1 MKYII
6 LPHGKYEDLESYK
19 NSVIIYAATQY
30 FCRHHLLRGDRT
42 IDQMIQAARSGKQ
55 NIVEG
60 SMASG
65 ASTETELKLIS
76 VARASLE
83 ELLEDYKD
91 YLLIHT
97 LPQWSKDDA
106 RIIQIRQMARMKE
119 KCYDLYRPFIENCSP
134 EVTCNA
140 MITLI
145 HQTNFLLDHLL
156 DCLQRSLCAKGSIM
170 ERIFQIKKQYGEKKS
185 RLSFDQ
191 ELERLRTIYQKLNSD
206 NTINAELKTDILS
219 LVKEVAML
227 LKEKNQ

>member
-1 MKYII
+1 MKDII

-19 NSVIIYAATQY
+19 NCVIIYAATQY
-30 FCRHHLLRGDRT
+30 FCQHHLLRGDRT
-42 IDQMIQAARSGKQ
+42 RDQMIQAARSGKQ

-134 EVTCNA
+134 EVTCNT

-156 DCLQRSLCAKGSIM
+156 DCLQRSLCAKGSIR
-170 ERIFQIKKQYGEKKS
+170 ERIFQTKKQYGEKKS

>member
-1 MKYII
+1 MKDII

-19 NSVIIYAATQY
+19 NCVIIYVATQY
-30 FCRHHLLRGDRT
+30 FCQHHLLRGDRT
-42 IDQMIQAARSGKQ
+42 RDQMIQAARSGKQ

-65 ASTETELKLIS
+65 TSTETELKLIS

-97 LPQWSKDDA
+97 LPLWSKEDA
-106 RIIQIRQMARMKE
+106 RIIQIRQMARTKE
-119 KCYDLYRPFIENCSP
+119 KCYDIYRPFIENCSP

-156 DCLQRSLCAKGSIM
+156 DCLQRAFCAKGGM
-170 ERIFQIKKQYGEKKS
+170 RERMNQARSQS
-185 RLSFDQ
+185 RETKFRLYFDQ
-191 ELERLRTIYQKLNSD
+191 ELERLRTIYQKLNAD
-206 NTINAELKTDILS
+206 NTINAELKAEVLS
-219 LVKEVAML
+219 LVHEVAML
-227 LKEKNQ
+227 LKAKSQ